1 MSYSKDALMGACVS
15 VLGQSTSPLRTR
27 EVYAQAWALV
37 GMDPDTLGVAPGSGR
52 PRAKDWLNNA
62 LHALKK
68 EGKIVSV
75 GRGLFTLAN
84 GEVATDKVAKVATDK
99 VAKVA
104 TDKVATAKKKVAKVA
119 TAKRAASSLGKFT
132 IPTIKDPVPWLGDAY
147 LTAVAIA
154 SQSCFEGWDPSKKV
168 CKTCPLRAVC
178 AEAQARKV
186 EEMMKAAPVAPVE
199 DHTGESL
206 AEAGDPDEIKI
217 KALHQTLP
225 LRKDLVSIS
234 VSQPSKCPLTFVTLK
249 EGDFGLYDKST
260 GLIYSPTIQDL
271 GLDVC
276 AMRGVV

>member
-15 VLGQSTSPLRTR
+15 VLGESTSPLRTR
-27 EVYAQAWALV
+27 EIYARAWGVIGL
-37 GMDPDTLGVAPGSGR
+37 DPDTLGVAPGSGR

-68 EGKIVSV
+68 DGRIVSV

-84 GEVATDKVAKVATDK
+84 GDVATDKVAKVA
-99 VAKVA
+99 
-104 TDKVATAKKKVAKVA
+104 KVATAKKTVAK
-119 TAKRAASSLGKFT
+119 AAPSLGKFT
-132 IPTIKDPVPWLGDAY
+132 IPTIKDPEPWLGDAY
-147 LTAVAIA
+147 LTAIAIA
-154 SQSCFEGWDPSKKV
+154 SQSCFEGWDPSKKI

-199 DHTGESL
+199 DHTESL
-206 AEAGDPDEIKI
+206 AEAGDPDEIKSI
-217 KALHQTLP
+217 RAALGGPGANLP

-260 GLIYSPTIQDL
+260 GLIYSPTIQD
-271 GLDVC
+271 G
-276 AMRGVV
+276 GVV